1 MNSHTENNLV
11 VLVEDDEAIRA
22 AFTEVLESEGFN
34 ILAFRNGREALEKL
48 EDRPEPCLILLDWM
62 MPVMN
67 GEQFLEA
74 RSHSEVSALK
84 NSTVVVI
91 SAMAQL
97 ARRFPGVAELVNKPV
112 DIDGLISVVRRH
124 KNVSA

>member
-11 VLVEDDEAIRA
+11 VLVDDDEAIRA
-22 AFTEVLESEGFN
+22 AFTDVLESEGFD
-34 ILAFRNGREALEKL
+34 ILAFRNGREALDKL

-67 GEQFLEA
+67 GQQFLEA
-74 RSHSEVSALK
+74 RDHSTASSLK
-84 NSTVVVI
+84 NSPVIVI

-112 DIDGLISVVRRH
+112 DIDRLVSVVRRH
-124 KNVSA
+124 LNASA

>member
-1 MNSHTENNLV
+1 